1 MASWS
6 RTKRATNCATPRNSV
21 FWQNIQFFSI
31 LQLTARK
38 RAPALRAMLLWTRCK
53 QHTVLCCYTLSPNC
67 ATPRNSVFW
76 QNIQFFSILQLTA
89 RKRASALRAM
99 LLWTRCKQHTVLI
112 CYTLS
117 PNCATPRNSVFWQN
131 IQLFS
136 VLQLTAHKRASALR
150 AMLLW
155 TRCKQHTV
163 LICYTLSP
171 NCATPRNSVF
181 WQNIQ
186 FFSILQLTARKRAPA
201 LRAMLLWT
209 RCKQHTVLCCYTLS
223 PNCATPRNSVFW
235 QNIQF
240 FSILQL
246 TARKRASALR
256 AMLLWTRCKQHTVL
270 ICYTLSP
277 NCATPRNSVFW
288 QNIQLFS
295 VLQLTAH
302 KRASALRAM
311 LLWTR
316 CKQHTVLICYTL
328 SPNCAAP
335 RY

>member
-6 RTKRATNCATPRNSV
+6 RTKRAT
-21 FWQNIQFFSI
+21 
-31 LQLTARK
+31 
-38 RAPALRAMLLWTRCK
+38 
-53 QHTVLCCYTLSPNC
+53 NC

-117 PNCATPRNSVFWQN
+117 PNCATPRNSV
-131 IQLFS
+131 LAKYSVFS
-136 VLQLTAHKRASALR
+136 ILQLTAQAASALR

-155 TRCKQHTV
+155 TR
-163 LICYTLSP
+163 S
-171 NCATPRNSVF
+171 NS
-181 WQNIQ
+181 N
-186 FFSILQLTARKRAPA
+186 RA
-201 LRAMLLWT
+201 
-209 RCKQHTVLCCYTLS
+209 V
-223 PNCATPRNSVFW
+223 
-235 QNIQF
+235 
-240 FSILQL
+240 
-246 TARKRASALR
+246 
-256 AMLLWTRCKQHTVL
+256 
-270 ICYTLSP
+270 CYTLSP